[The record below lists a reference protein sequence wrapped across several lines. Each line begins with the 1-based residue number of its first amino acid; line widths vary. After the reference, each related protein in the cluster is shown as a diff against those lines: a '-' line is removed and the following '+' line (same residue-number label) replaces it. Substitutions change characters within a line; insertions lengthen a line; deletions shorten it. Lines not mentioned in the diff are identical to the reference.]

1 MDLSYLDR
9 DSAPLTEAE
18 WGLVDAAVVK
28 AAKDVMV
35 SRRILDIVGP
45 LGSGAYSLPYSFYN
59 SSKPNIDLVGEE
71 SDLLQAAG
79 RRTTNLPIIFQDFK
93 LMWRDIE
100 ADRHMGMPLD
110 VSMAA
115 LAANAVALKEDDL
128 VFNGSK
134 ELDHEGLFTAT
145 GRQKQKISNWT
156 ENGVALADV
165 VKAKA
170 ALADAGHYSDC
181 ALVVSPTLY
190 GNLVRQYGVTGML
203 ELDQVKALVGGGVF
217 YSNMIIGNKAVLIS
231 NRAPNVQLAI
241 GQDLITAYTEA
252 TAMNHIFRVMETAAL
267 LIRRADAIV
276 TLE

>member
-9 DSAPLTEAE
+9 DSAPLTEEE
-18 WGLVDAAVVK
+18 WSLIDTAVVK
-28 AAKDVMV
+28 AAKEVMV

-59 SSKPNIDLVGEE
+59 SSKPNVDLVGEE
-71 SDLLQAAG
+71 SDTLQAAG
-79 RRTTNLPIIFQDFK
+79 RRTINLPIIFQDFK

-128 VFNGSK
+128 IFNGSK
-134 ELDHEGLFTAT
+134 ELGHEGLFTAT

-170 ALADAGHYSDC
+170 ALTDAGHYSDC
-181 ALVVSPTLY
+181 ALVVSPVLY

-203 ELDQVKALVGGGVF
+203 ELDQVRALVGGGVF
-217 YSNMIIGNKAVLIS
+217 YSNMIKGNKAVLIS

-241 GQDLITAYTEA
+241 GQDLITAYTES
-252 TAMNHIFRVMETAAL
+252 TAMNHVFRVMETAAL